1 MANLQIDERN
11 AGEVTILGVK
21 GKLILDEVDLLR
33 NKVTSLVDQNRRKL
47 LLDLGGVPYVDSAGL
62 GEIVRC
68 HTTVTRQGGQLKL
81 LNLTK
86 RIQDLMTI
94 TKLSNVFDTYDSE
107 PDAIKSFS

>member
-11 AGEVTILGVK
+11 AGEVTILGIR

-33 NKVTSLVDQNRRKL
+33 STITSLVDRNHRKL

>member
-1 MANLQIDERN
+1 MANLHIDERN

>member
-11 AGEVTILGVK
+11 AGEVTILGIK

-33 NKVTSLVDQNRRKL
+33 NRISSLVDQNRRKL

>member
-11 AGEVTILGVK
+11 AGEVTILGIK

-33 NKVTSLVDQNRRKL
+33 NKITSLVDRNRRKL
-47 LLDLGGVPYVDSAGL
+47 VLDLGGVPYVDSAGL

>member
-11 AGEVTILGVK
+11 AGEVTILGIK
-21 GKLILDEVDLLR
+21 GKLILDEVDVLR
-33 NKVTSLVDQNRRKL
+33 SKITSLVDQNRRKL

-86 RIQDLMTI
+86 RIHDLMTI

-107 PDAIKSFS
+107 PDAVKSFS

>member
-1 MANLQIDERN
+1 MANLQIDERS

>member
-33 NKVTSLVDQNRRKL
+33 NRITSLVDQNRRKL

>member
-1 MANLQIDERN
+1 MANLQIDERI
-11 AGEVTILGVK
+11 AGEVTILGIR

-33 NKVTSLVDQNRRKL
+33 NAITSLVDRDRRKL

-94 TKLSNVFDTYDSE
+94 TKLSNVFDTFDSE

>member
-1 MANLQIDERN
+1 MANLQIDERS

-33 NKVTSLVDQNRRKL
+33 NRVTSLVDQNRRKL